1 MVSVQ
6 RDPPFGLFSEGLSAR
21 LRALGPRG
29 QSSLATITASPRSRS
44 RGPPHPDRKAWVR
57 YVPPRWI
64 YAGAA
69 IGGVPSEVR
78 RAMLRGW
85 YGHNGVS
92 LGNPC
97 LGCTTQ
103 TMAGQPDLV
112 GYYLE
117 YDQHKPTTEDPTAP
131 AVST

>member
-69 IGGVPSEVR
+69 ICGGPERGPESDAPRVVR
-78 RAMLRGW
+78 
-85 YGHNGVS
+85 
-92 LGNPC
+92 
-97 LGCTTQ
+97 TQ
-103 TMAGQPDLV
+103 RRIARQSVLWLHEAD
-112 GYYLE
+112 
-117 YDQHKPTTEDPTAP
+117 D
-131 AVST
+131 